1 MFVLSTQYQ
10 QQNGNFLSETG
21 MPFSQSPK
29 SLTYLLPELN
39 VIEAQ
44 KKKTNNKRKQKPWM
58 HVKF

>member
-29 SLTYLLPELN
+29 SLTYLLLELN

-44 KKKTNNKRKQKPWM
+44 KKKKETTKENKNPGCM
-58 HVKF
+58 